1 MIDEPRTRT
10 RGEGRPA
17 APGVRWTRS
26 DVARRAGAGRR
37 GVGRG
42 GAQTPGGASEG
53 VGRCQHLSTL
63 SLAFVLRTPSTL
75 RTGRRDETDFVTGY
89 LQSKLTVDLCVN
101 VRVRP
106 TRISPRQSGAA
117 GPCSTLRGCTARP
130 DRRLRTAVSSADRDR
145 EGRVPRFIGGRIVI
159 AAHCASAYLWIAP
172 IVVSGSGCE
181 GPTGCR
187 HQIAALR
194 SIRVV

>member
-1 MIDEPRTRT
+1 M
-10 RGEGRPA
+10 
-17 APGVRWTRS
+17 
-26 DVARRAGAGRR
+26 
-37 GVGRG
+37 GRG

-130 DRRLRTAVSSADRDR
+130 DRRLRTAVSSADRDCG
-145 EGRVPRFIGGRIVI
+145 GRVPRFIGGRIVI

-181 GPTGCR
+181 GPRLQAPSR
-187 HQIAALR
+187 HCAVYVSC
-194 SIRVV
+194 SIYENNHYSVCVCQRI

>member
-1 MIDEPRTRT
+1 MVDKGVVSNTM
-10 RGEGRPA
+10 A
-17 APGVRWTRS
+17 YVRWTRS
-26 DVARRAGAGRR
+26 DVARRGAGRR
-37 GVGRG
+37 GGGRG

-130 DRRLRTAVSSADRDR
+130 DRRLRTAVSSADRAESLD
-145 EGRVPRFIGGRIVI
+145 
-159 AAHCASAYLWIAP
+159 L
-172 IVVSGSGCE
+172 
-181 GPTGCR
+181 
-187 HQIAALR
+187 
-194 SIRVV
+194 